1 MIRFVAATA
10 FAIAV
15 SSVPIPSM
23 AADPTHEKCTCDLT
37 REDIL
42 NNGASVRNA
51 TACWSTEDPD
61 RQWCDITVQAI
72 EGDNQ
77 HQTIIN
83 ELVHLQNDPDG
94 MTAFLQRQAEESVL
108 SSAVPANMEY
118 LSQARA
124 ELPALMKA
132 FDKLTTA
139 CVEGFIRYQEKKEFF
154 TGIDEGAF
162 SCRIGEATG
171 WMRMSFQVGN
181 IRFVYMVAPNA

>member
-1 MIRFVAATA
+1 MVKFVAAA
-10 FAIAV
+10 VFAIAV
-15 SSVPIPSM
+15 SSGAMPSM

-37 REDIL
+37 REDML

-72 EGDNQ
+72 EGDNR

-83 ELVHLQNDPDG
+83 ELVRLQNDPEG
-94 MTAFLQRQAEESVL
+94 MAAFLQRQAEESVL
-108 SSAVPANMEY
+108 SSAVPANIEY
-118 LSQARA
+118 LYQARA

-132 FDKLTTA
+132 FDKLTLA
-139 CVEGFIRYQEKKEFF
+139 CVEGFIRYQEKRELF

-162 SCRIGEATG
+162 SCRVGNATG
-171 WMRMSFQVGN
+171 WLRMSFQVGN
-181 IRFVYMVAPNA
+181 VSFVFMVAPNA

>member
-1 MIRFVAATA
+1 MIRFVAAA
-10 FAIAV
+10 VFAIAV
-15 SSVPIPSM
+15 SLWTIPSM

-37 REDIL
+37 RENML

-72 EGDNQ
+72 EGDNR
-77 HQTIIN
+77 HQTIIS
-83 ELVHLQNDPDG
+83 ELVRLQSNPEG
-94 MTAFLQRQAEESVL
+94 MTAFLQHQAKESVL

-118 LSQARA
+118 LNQARA

-132 FDKLTTA
+132 FGNLTTA
-139 CVEGFIRYQEKKEFF
+139 CAEGFIRYQEKKEFF
-154 TGIDEGAF
+154 KGIDEEAF

-171 WMRMSFQVGN
+171 WLRMSFQVGN
-181 IRFVYMVAPNA
+181 VRFVFMVAPNA